1 MMNFLL
7 LAATLQPSNQ
17 QPSNLL
23 TSNLFLD
30 MKHTTLVTVSLLLML
45 FAACGGP
52 SQDKAKQLAT
62 LKEQK
67 SKLEAQ
73 IAQLEKEVGPATGG
87 QQRIRTVGLTELA
100 AQPFRHFIDLQGRV
114 DAEDNVPVTAKMPG
128 TLVRVLVKNGDFVK
142 KGQLLAQLDDDVMLK
157 GLSELEL
164 QLKTAEDIYNRQKG
178 LWDQKIGTEIQFIQA
193 KTNKEAVEQRIATTK
208 EQMQQSKIYAPIGGT
223 VDMVMLKTGQAIAPG
238 VPLCNIVNLSQLK
251 ITGDVPE
258 AYAAKVKQ
266 GLSVQIYFP
275 DLDKEVASRVTYV
288 SKTINPM
295 NRTFTVECALPAG
308 SGDYRANMIAVM
320 KIIDYQNPK
329 AIVVPV
335 NLIQTAEDG
344 EFVLAV
350 DLGSEGNKATVRK
363 VAITQGSSYN
373 GMVEISSGLKPG
385 DRVISTGFQDVNSGE
400 TVAF

>member
-1 MMNFLL
+1 
-7 LAATLQPSNQ
+7 
-17 QPSNLL
+17 
-23 TSNLFLD
+23 
-30 MKHTTLVTVSLLLML
+30 MKHITLVTLSSFALL

-52 SQDKAKQLAT
+52 AQDKATELAA

-67 SKLEAQ
+67 SALEAQ
-73 IAQLEKEVGPATGG
+73 IAQLEKEVGPTSGS
-87 QQRIRTVGLTELA
+87 QQRIRTVALTELK
-100 AQPFRHFIDLQGRV
+100 PETFRHYIDLQGRV

-193 KTNKEAVEQRIATTK
+193 KTNKEALEQRIATTK
-208 EQMQQSKIYAPIGGT
+208 EQWQQTKIYAPIAGT
-223 VDMVMLKTGQAIAPG
+223 VDMVILKTGQAIAPG
-238 VPLCNIVNLSQLK
+238 VPLCNIVNMGQLK
-251 ITGDVPE
+251 IAGDVPE

-266 GLSVQIYFP
+266 GLPVQIYFP
-275 DLDKEVASRVTYV
+275 DLDKEIASRVTYV

-308 SGDYRANMIAVM
+308 GADYRANMIAVM

-329 AIVVPV
+329 ALVVPV
-335 NLIQTAEDG
+335 NLIQTSEDG
-344 EFVLAV
+344 EFVLAADV
-350 DLGSEGNKATVRK
+350 NGEGNKATVRK
-363 VAITQGSSYN
+363 VAITQGRNYN
-373 GMVEISSGLKPG
+373 GMVEISSGLKAG
-385 DRVISTGFQDVNSGE
+385 DRVISTGFQDVNGGE

>member
-1 MMNFLL
+1 
-7 LAATLQPSNQ
+7 
-17 QPSNLL
+17 
-23 TSNLFLD
+23 
-30 MKHTTLVTVSLLLML
+30 MKHTTLVTVSLLLLL

-52 SQDKAKQLAT
+52 AQDKAKQLAT

-67 SKLEAQ
+67 SELEAQ

-114 DAEDNVPVTAKMPG
+114 DAEDNVPVTSRMPG

-266 GLSVQIYFP
+266 GLPVQIFFP

-288 SKTINPM
+288 SKSINPT
-295 NRTFTVECALPAG
+295 NRTFTVECALPASG
-308 SGDYRANMIAVM
+308 SDYRANMIAVM

-335 NLIQTAEDG
+335 NLIQTAEGG
-344 EFVLAV
+344 EFVLAA
-350 DLGSEGNKATVRK
+350 DASGEGNKATVRK
-363 VAITQGSSYN
+363 VAITQGRNYN
-373 GMVEISSGLKPG
+373 GMVEISSGLKAG
-385 DRVISTGFQDVNSGE
+385 DRVISTGFQDVNGGE
-400 TVAF
+400 TVLF